1 MRNPF
6 PPWKPGFYRLVRNTG
21 CLDKSNLSCSICIC
35 IRRQRALRRLRV
47 GTHRRGRVPFE
58 IRVFAN
64 TRAHTPLFSLSLS
77 SLRVSPY
84 LFISASALTSSHP
97 RREKSPSS
105 LLLLLLEF
113 SIVPL
118 NFVPRLSRLAIE
130 VFCGLS
136 FISKRLL
143 PAFPLFPL
151 WRANRQ
157 RWSNRQVCS
166 FWIAKRMYFGGEGGG
181 VRRCSWQTMR
191 DIWTHGIYIYTD
203 MWGGGRISS
212 WKRNLI
218 PQSDEGSPWLD
229 TSFQFGWAG
238 STSREVGKRVGS
250 ARNHD
255 ALGGKT
261 LARVIF
267 RSEGN
272 VLNWIKRRVRGD

>member
-64 TRAHTPLFSLSLS
+64 TRAHTPLFSFSLS

-105 LLLLLLEF
+105 LLLLLLLEF

-151 WRANRQ
+151 
-157 RWSNRQVCS
+157 
-166 FWIAKRMYFGGEGGG
+166 
-181 VRRCSWQTMR
+181 
-191 DIWTHGIYIYTD
+191 
-203 MWGGGRISS
+203 
-212 WKRNLI
+212 
-218 PQSDEGSPWLD
+218 
-229 TSFQFGWAG
+229 
-238 STSREVGKRVGS
+238 
-250 ARNHD
+250 
-255 ALGGKT
+255 
-261 LARVIF
+261 
-267 RSEGN
+267 
-272 VLNWIKRRVRGD
+272 